1 MNVLQQ
7 KITRL
12 DTYAFNLCLGYSTRT
27 SLSSW
32 SRLMSRFG
40 DGGFYLLLGISLAL
54 FEAEDG
60 QRFFLTGLTAFA
72 IELPLYLVLKNL
84 IKRDRPCDRFDHF
97 DAFIVPSDKF
107 SFPSGHAAAAF
118 VFATLISHFYP
129 SLSYLS
135 FGLAAMIGSARV
147 MLGVHYP
154 TDIVAGAVLGLASA
168 TVALNLYGVI

>member
-12 DTYAFNLCLGYSTRT
+12 DTYAFNLCLGYSSRT

-32 SRLMSRFG
+32 SRLVSRLG

-60 QRFFLTGLTAFA
+60 QTFFLAGLTAFA
-72 IELPLYLVLKNL
+72 IELPLYLILKNL

-118 VFATLISHFYP
+118 VFATVISHFYP
-129 SLSYLS
+129 SLTWLS
-135 FGLAAMIGSARV
+135 FGLATLIGSARV
-147 MLGVHYP
+147 MLGVHFP
-154 TDIVAGAVLGLASA
+154 TDIVAGAALGLASA
-168 TVALNLYGVI
+168 TCALNLYGVL